1 MMKTVFAAA
10 LALLSTAGIAAA
22 CPNAEIPASFST
34 RESADAMTGPGLQ
47 YGVMAGGF
55 QSLQGCNWP
64 HIGSVTSSPNFE
76 FEINDLSFYNRLE
89 VVNLGT
95 CDTVLLVLAP
105 DNQFYFDD
113 DTAGN
118 GNPGVYFQSP
128 QSGYYSVWVGT
139 YSPGDCEASLMLRAV
154 N

>member
-1 MMKTVFAAA
+1 MKTIFSAAF
-10 LALLSTAGIAAA
+10 ALLSTCGIAAA
-22 CPNAEIPASFST
+22 CPNADIPASFTT
-34 RESADAMTGPGLQ
+34 RESADAMARSGLQ
-47 YGVMAGGF
+47 YGVTAGGF
-55 QSLQGCNWP
+55 HSLQNCNWP
-64 HIGSVTSSPNFE
+64 HIGSVNAPPNFE
-76 FEINDLSFYNRLE
+76 FEIYDLDFYNRLE
-89 VVNLGT
+89 IVSLGD

-128 QSGYYSVWVGT
+128 QSGYFSVWVGT
-139 YSPGDCEASLMLRAV
+139 YSPGNCEASLSLRTI